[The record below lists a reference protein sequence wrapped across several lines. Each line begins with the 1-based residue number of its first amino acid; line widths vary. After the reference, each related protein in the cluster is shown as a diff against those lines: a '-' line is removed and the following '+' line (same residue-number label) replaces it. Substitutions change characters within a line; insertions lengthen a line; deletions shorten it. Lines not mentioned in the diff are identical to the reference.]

1 MRNRSTLTTLFS
13 SLVLLAFSGLCFGQ
27 VPTYAVASIGDADIR
42 FPIVANLKRPTGKA
56 TILYRLAQMATPDDL
71 RLVDLL
77 VSDAAIGG
85 AEVGVNRMDKYLII
99 QTIKAGESRL
109 LSASEFTATKK
120 QFEANMQ
127 ESLEA
132 AKILAKDAADR
143 VAKSHGN
150 ATTGPVALSIN
161 QIQEMRNYISNE
173 RSSAFLSIV
182 VSKVQVGNQQIDRLT
197 ASSTLITIVR
207 GKLLWLQT
215 LSTYNSPED
224 LNWVKDTSIAWLN
237 SVQSL
242 NPS

>member
-1 MRNRSTLTTLFS
+1 
-13 SLVLLAFSGLCFGQ
+13 
-27 VPTYAVASIGDADIR
+27 
-42 FPIVANLKRPTGKA
+42 
-56 TILYRLAQMATPDDL
+56 MATPDDL